1 LTSEDADGRGVSA
14 NGDGSKD
21 NSHGDIPIV
30 DTQGKNPLDVAGDK
44 VVSAN
49 ADGSE
54 DNSNGDTYPV
64 VNTQGT
70 TDASITGDSIIVG
83 EKHRCQ
89 SQVLE
94 DMEFVQIHEQSA
106 YAHSSPNSE
115 NVEWN
120 QSPKGT
126 VDEILLGNKS
136 ITEMSSAIIG
146 KQVVFDQTPI
156 TSRFNSFV

>member
-1 LTSEDADGRGVSA
+1 MLTVGGVSA

-30 DTQGKNPLDVAGDK
+30 ETQGKNLSDVAGDK

-54 DNSNGDTYPV
+54 DNSHGDTDPV

-106 YAHSSPNSE
+106 YVRSPPNSD
-115 NVEWN
+115 NVELN
-120 QSPKGT
+120 QCPKGT
-126 VDEILLGNKS
+126 VDHMLLGNKS
-136 ITEMSSAIIG
+136 ITEMSCALIG